1 MPPKRSFAFRPPKNN
16 RATTWVA
23 RHLISPLLMR
33 PLTGIARIEVG
44 EGDLKR
50 LKDLTGRRVILT
62 PNHSEE
68 NEPFI
73 LIHLSNLLGHD
84 FNYLTAK
91 EVFESY
97 PGFAWFFQGLGA
109 YSIVRGVPDLS
120 SFRMTR
126 KLLVEGK
133 RWLVIFPEG
142 VAVGLGDTVMPFQPG
157 VVRLALSAQE
167 ELAKLDPSAPV
178 LFVPLA
184 IKYLY
189 LKEMAGPMERA
200 LCRLEKKV
208 GLEAGGPDRIQVRL
222 ARIGEAV
229 INRNEQAHGLR
240 LPGMGM
246 NQRMSHLREVLT
258 GRVAAALGISL
269 SEDEPLIQRLR
280 GLQNRIEEA
289 LERAQSGDNDC
300 RTEKPDRK
308 QLKELQRTVM
318 QVRNFVA
325 LDTAYIEEKPTVER
339 LFDVLG
345 LLEVEVFGKRR
356 FRGPRKAVVRVGK
369 PVSLLDYRERFRKE
383 RDVVAAEIAARLEGS
398 VRTMLEEMAA
408 SSRLLPW

>member
-16 RATTWVA
+16 RAVTWVA
-23 RHLISPLLMR
+23 SHLISPLIMR
-33 PLTGIARIEVG
+33 PLTGIARIEVS
-44 EGDLKR
+44 EEDLNR
-50 LKDLTGRRVILT
+50 LQELRGSRVILT

-73 LIHLSNLLGHD
+73 LLHLSNLLGHD

-91 EVFESY
+91 EVFEGY

-157 VVRLALSAQE
+157 VVQLALSAQE
-167 ELAKLDPSAPV
+167 ELAKMEPPAPV

-189 LKEMAGPMERA
+189 LKEMAGPVERA

-208 GLEAGGPDRIQVRL
+208 GLESGGPDPIQVRL
-222 ARIGEAV
+222 ARIGEVV
-229 INRNEQAHGLR
+229 IDRSEQAHDLR
-240 LPGMGM
+240 LPEMGM
-246 NQRMSHLREVLT
+246 NERMYHLREVLT
-258 GRVAAALGISL
+258 GRVAAELGIPL

-280 GLQNRIEEA
+280 VLQNRIEEV
-289 LERAQSGDNDC
+289 LERGQSEDDDG
-300 RTEKPDRK
+300 RTEKPGRG
-308 QLKELQRTVM
+308 QLKELQRTVL

-325 LDTAYIEEKPTVER
+325 LDTAYIEERPTVER
-339 LFDVLG
+339 LFDVIG

-356 FRGPRKAVVRVGK
+356 FTGPRKAVVRVGE
-369 PVSLLDYRERFRKE
+369 PVPLLDYQARFRRE

-398 VRTMLEEMAA
+398 VRAMLGEMAA
-408 SSRLLPW
+408 SSPLLPW